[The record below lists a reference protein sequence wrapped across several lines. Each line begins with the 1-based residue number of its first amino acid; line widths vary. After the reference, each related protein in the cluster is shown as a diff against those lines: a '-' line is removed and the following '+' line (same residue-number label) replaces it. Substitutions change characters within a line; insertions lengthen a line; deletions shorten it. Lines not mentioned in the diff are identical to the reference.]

1 MWLLLGLS
9 TLFGGLTLGWKLRR
23 DARRK
28 GEVVRSGEFVFCF
41 KQPKQGQRPND
52 SCFGV
57 PVRGLPEF
65 RLKPQSFSDALFRR
79 IGISNEVQTGDDTFD
94 RAMYVVSDLPVA
106 RDALRRDPELRRRLL
121 AAFQYVQQHRYVAA
135 EAPLITTNC
144 ALTKH

>member
-1 MWLLLGLS
+1 MTAAFDEMG
-9 TLFGGLTLGWKLRR
+9 TEG
-23 DARRK
+23 
-28 GEVVRSGEFVFCF
+28 VVRAPYRTIGDWLATTPPEVFAH
-41 KQPKQGQRPND
+41 KR
-52 SCFGV
+52 
-57 PVRGLPEF
+57 RE
-65 RLKPQSFSDALFRR
+65 AEILFRR